1 VRKVE
6 PTAQH
11 ACRKTTFEH
20 KAGPQLPHAAGVTT
34 GQPPPRTMAPLAG
47 WPNRN
52 TWTRRI
58 SAPAAAATA
67 VDQMDAAQQQ
77 VLHQKCGDRG
87 SGRSSAAHTLCPP
100 TGGGVT
106 HQSGAARAIER
117 LPAKSDVGGWADRG
131 RLAVLS
137 ETPVRRVNPSRPR
150 WTALNRLRTG
160 APRVVQ
166 DVRGGDRG
174 PTSADPESCPMA
186 GCRSV
191 EHLRGQA
198 LVCHVRPRWGR
209 RSARPSSR

>member
-1 VRKVE
+1 MRKVE

-77 VLHQKCGDRG
+77 VLRQKCGDRG
-87 SGRSSAAHTLCPP
+87 PGRSSAAHTLCPP
-100 TGGGVT
+100 TGGGKT
-106 HQSGAARAIER
+106 HAPGPSGTHGAVEN
-117 LPAKSDVGGWADRG
+117 
-131 RLAVLS
+131 LAHSKLVKPPPLL
-137 ETPVRRVNPSRPR
+137 EVVDPVFEHREPFDFVHESRF
-150 WTALNRLRTG
+150 
-160 APRVVQ
+160 APGYRI
-166 DVRGGDRG
+166 
-174 PTSADPESCPMA
+174 A
-186 GCRSV
+186 
-191 EHLRGQA
+191 
-198 LVCHVRPRWGR
+198 
-209 RSARPSSR
+209 